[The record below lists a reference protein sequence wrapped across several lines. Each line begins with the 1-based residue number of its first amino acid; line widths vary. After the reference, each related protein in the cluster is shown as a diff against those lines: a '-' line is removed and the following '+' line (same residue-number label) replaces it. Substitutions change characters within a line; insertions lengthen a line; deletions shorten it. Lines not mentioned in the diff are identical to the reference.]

1 VIRLLL
7 ARLRAALVTVLL
19 IATASFALLKVAPG
33 GPFDT
38 ERALPEAV
46 RREVEASYGLDR
58 PAFVDRRALAEGRI
72 AAAFGGTQYAG
83 YLRRVVRL
91 DLGPS
96 LRYRGRSVNEVLA
109 AGAPVSAALGLVAL
123 EVALLLGLPLGIFA
137 ALRAGGRFD
146 RGVRAGT
153 SVLVA
158 VPNFLLATGLLAV
171 LGLGL
176 GWLPVAGIG
185 TPRHLLLPVIALAL
199 PYAATIA
206 RLVRASLLE
215 TLYLDFV
222 RAARARGLTETAVVV
237 RHALRPALVPV
248 VAYLG
253 PAAAGLATG
262 SLVIESI
269 FNIPGMGAHFVNGA
283 LNRDYGV
290 ILGAV
295 LVYSAVL
302 LACNAIADVAAAA
315 LDPRL
320 RAAGAGRPEREEDGR

>member
-1 VIRLLL
+1 MIRLFL
-7 ARLRAALVTVLL
+7 ARLRAALITVIL
-19 IATASFALLKVAPG
+19 IATASFALLRVAPG
-33 GPFDT
+33 GPFDS
-38 ERALPEAV
+38 ERALPASV
-46 RREVEASYGLDR
+46 RREVEAYYGLDR
-58 PAFVDRRALAEGRI
+58 PAFLDRDALREGRI
-72 AAAFGGTQYAG
+72 AAAVLETQYAG
-83 YLRRVVRL
+83 YVGRLARL

-137 ALRAGGRFD
+137 ALGAGGRFD

-153 SVLVA
+153 SLVVS

-171 LGLGL
+171 LGLRL

-185 TPRHLLLPVIALAL
+185 TPRHLVLPVIALAL

-206 RLVRASLLE
+206 RLIRASLLE

-222 RAARARGLTETAVVV
+222 RAARARGLSETAVVV

-248 VAYLG
+248 VAFLG

-295 LVYSAVL
+295 LVYSAAL
-302 LACNAIADVAAAA
+302 LACNALADVAAAA

-320 RAAGAGRPEREEDGR
+320 RGAPAGRAAGGGDGR